1 MSLFH
6 ELLQDV
12 HTDEMR
18 IPGITTGIVKENYD
32 QEHPGMVKVELFL
45 GEQGKNLTGWIPVMT
60 NYAGEKYGN
69 YWLPE
74 IGQEVVVAFIYGEK
88 NCPVVLGALW
98 DKKNILPEGA
108 ATEKN
113 TVKMITTKNGIKIQ
127 FSEEEKKTK
136 IDLETPGKLA
146 VHIDDEAQTISIVDE
161 KAENQIQINC
171 KDGNITLDAKTRLEL
186 SIGHTPVVSMDKD
199 TLTLDAKTINIKG
212 KQKVEVSGQN
222 VKVSAQSNAEISA
235 NANASMKGNAG
246 LKLESSALTEVKGS
260 MLKLN

>member
-1 MSLFH
+1 MSLFQD
-6 ELLQDV
+6 LLRDV

-32 QEHPGMVKVELFL
+32 QKYPGMVKVELFL

-74 IGQEVVVAFIYGEK
+74 IGQEVVVSFIYGEK

-98 DKKNILPEGA
+98 DKKNVLPEGA
-108 ATEKN
+108 STEKN
-113 TVKMITTKNGIKIQ
+113 TVKMMTTKNGIKIQ

-136 IDLETPGKLA
+136 IDMETPGKLF
-146 VHIDDEAQTISIVDE
+146 VHIDDEKQTVSIEDE
-161 KAENQIQINC
+161 KAENKLELNC
-171 KDGNITLDAKTRLEL
+171 KDGKLTLNAKTKLEL
-186 SIGHTPVVSMDKD
+186 SIGNTPMVMIDKD
-199 TLTLDAKTINIKG
+199 TVILDAKTVSMSG

-222 VKVSAQSNAEISA
+222 VTVSAQSNAEISA
-235 NANASMKGNAG
+235 NASASIKGNAG
-246 LKLESSALTEVKGS
+246 LKLESSAMTEVKGS
-260 MLKLN
+260 LLKLN

>member
-18 IPGITTGIVKENYD
+18 IPGITTGVVKENYD
-32 QEHPGMVKVELFL
+32 KEYPGMVKVELFL
-45 GEQGKNLTGWIPVMT
+45 GEKGKNLTGWVPVMT

-74 IGQEVVVAFIYGEK
+74 IGQEVVVSFMYGEK

-98 DKKNILPEGA
+98 DKKNVLPEGA
-108 ATEKN
+108 STEKN
-113 TVKMITTKNGIKIQ
+113 TVKMMTTKNGIKIQ

-136 IDLETPGKLA
+136 IDLETPGKLSI
-146 VHIDDEAQTISIVDE
+146 HIDDEKKTISIVDE
-161 KAENQIQINC
+161 KAENKLELNC
-171 KDGNITLDAKTRLEL
+171 QDGKIALDAKTKLEF
-186 SIGHTPVVSMDKD
+186 SIGHTPMVTIDKEVV
-199 TLTLDAKTINIKG
+199 TLDAKTISIKG
-212 KQKVEVSGQN
+212 KQKIEVSGQN

-235 NANASMKGNAG
+235 NASASMKGNAG
-246 LKLESSALTEVKGS
+246 LKLESSAMTEVKGS